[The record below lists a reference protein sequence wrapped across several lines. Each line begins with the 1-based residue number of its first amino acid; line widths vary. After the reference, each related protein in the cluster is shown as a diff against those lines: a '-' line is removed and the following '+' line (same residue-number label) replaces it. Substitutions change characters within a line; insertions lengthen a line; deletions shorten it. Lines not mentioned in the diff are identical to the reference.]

1 MSKNKFSKRLAA
13 SLIAA
18 ATIGSSGVLSSL
30 TYLPVH
36 AADTD
41 NYAKLLQYSM
51 YFYDGNMCGDD
62 VDSASAFDWR
72 GDCHTGD
79 EVVGGFHDAGDH
91 VKFGLPAGYSAATLG
106 WGYYEFKDAYD
117 SLGQTAHLKEITNRF
132 CKYFKDCTVLSGDTV
147 SKFCYQIGEGLSLIH
162 I

>member
-1 MSKNKFSKRLAA
+1 M
-13 SLIAA
+13 
-18 ATIGSSGVLSSL
+18 
-30 TYLPVH
+30 
-36 AADTD
+36 
-41 NYAKLLQYSM
+41 QYSM

-132 CKYFKDCTVLSGDTV
+132 CKYFKDCSSSGSKLPELRQCRRSEVCRGTVQVLHTV
-147 SKFCYQIGEGLSLIH
+147 
-162 I
+162 

>member
-79 EVVGGFHDAGDH
+79 EVVGGFHDGKARYRQGPPC
-91 VKFGLPAGYSAATLG
+91 GPL
-106 WGYYEFKDAYD
+106 
-117 SLGQTAHLKEITNRF
+117 
-132 CKYFKDCTVLSGDTV
+132 
-147 SKFCYQIGEGLSLIH
+147 
-162 I
+162 

>member
-1 MSKNKFSKRLAA
+1 MKKTKKLLAC
-13 SLIAA
+13 LIAA

-91 VKFGLPAGYSAATLG
+91 VKFGLPAGYTASTLG
-106 WGYYEFKDAYD
+106 W
-117 SLGQTAHLKEITNRF
+117 Q
-132 CKYFKDCTVLSGDTV
+132 VL
-147 SKFCYQIGEGLSLIH
+147 QGLHCSEW
-162 I
+162 

>member
-91 VKFGLPAGYSAATLG
+91 V
-106 WGYYEFKDAYD
+106 
-117 SLGQTAHLKEITNRF
+117 
-132 CKYFKDCTVLSGDTV
+132 
-147 SKFCYQIGEGLSLIH
+147 
-162 I
+162 

>member
-30 TYLPVH
+30 TNLPVH

-79 EVVGGFHDAGDH
+79 EVVGDFFQVCSLTQRIICILEFIVA
-91 VKFGLPAGYSAATLG
+91 PAQCSA
-106 WGYYEFKDAYD
+106 E
-117 SLGQTAHLKEITNRF
+117 
-132 CKYFKDCTVLSGDTV
+132 
-147 SKFCYQIGEGLSLIH
+147 
-162 I
+162 